1 MIRLENKQITTKIN
15 TLVARKNTKTEL
27 VNYRKKI
34 IFLGNKW
41 PRVDNGLIFYY
52 SEVRLIV
59 FRMEKMIFISIIS
72 ENDTDI
78 FHLLKAC

>member
-41 PRVDNGLIFYY
+41 PRVDNGLIF
-52 SEVRLIV
+52 
-59 FRMEKMIFISIIS
+59 FI
-72 ENDTDI
+72 
-78 FHLLKAC
+78 LK